1 MVGPMVVVSLP
12 DRSWIDDVGAVTGVE
27 IVQWDGQTPPPRPD
41 IEVFVAPYLQGARP
55 VQRAVEQAPG
65 LRLVQLLT
73 AGFDGVF
80 AVVPDRIAI
89 ANAGPVHDDSTA
101 ELALTLALAALRGI
115 PQAVRAGEQGRWL
128 DLSGRPSLADR
139 RCLVIGYGGVGSGI
153 ARRLLAF
160 GAGVTA
166 VASRPRTGDDV
177 VPAVQGIDDV
187 PGLLPDA
194 EVVFLALPLTDETRG
209 LVGEAFLA
217 RMPPGALLVNVAR
230 GPVVDT
236 AAVLRHIG
244 RLRFALDVTDP
255 EPLPPEHPLWS
266 APEVLVSPH
275 VGGATTAF
283 RPRAITLLRDQL
295 ARLAAGAPGTHL
307 VRTPVL

>member
-1 MVGPMVVVSLP
+1 MAVVSLP
-12 DRSWIDDVGAVTGVE
+12 DRSWIDDVGAVSGVE
-27 IVQWDGQTPPPRPD
+27 IVEWDGQALPPRPD
-41 IEVFVAPYLQGARP
+41 IEVFVAPYLQGAQP
-55 VQRAVEQAPG
+55 VQRAIEQAPG
-65 LRLVQLLT
+65 LQLVQLLT

-80 AVVPDRIAI
+80 AVVPDRIGI

-115 PQAVRAGEQGRWL
+115 PQAVRAGEQGQWL

-166 VASRPRTGDDV
+166 VASRPRAGDDL
-177 VPAVQGIDDV
+177 VPTVHGIDDV
-187 PGLLPDA
+187 PALLTDA
-194 EVVFLALPLTDETRG
+194 EVVFLAVPLTEATRG
-209 LVGEAFLA
+209 LVDEAFLA

-236 AAVLRHIG
+236 SAMVRYVG

-266 APEVLVSPH
+266 APEMLISPH

-283 RPRAITLLRDQL
+283 RPRAVTLLRDQL
-295 ARLAAGAPGTHL
+295 HRLAVGAPVRHL
-307 VRTPVL
+307 VRTSVL